1 VGTPWGAPRVAP
13 RVARGGVTPDPRAA
27 PSPDV
32 RTTLRDV
39 ERLAFVARRALD
51 EGDRDAER
59 AAIDGIR
66 ERVRRLP

>member
-1 VGTPWGAPRVAP
+1 M
-13 RVARGGVTPDPRAA
+13 TPDPA
-27 PSPDV
+27 PPPDV

-39 ERLAFVARRALD
+39 ERLAFVASRALA
-51 EGDRDAER
+51 EGDHVAAR